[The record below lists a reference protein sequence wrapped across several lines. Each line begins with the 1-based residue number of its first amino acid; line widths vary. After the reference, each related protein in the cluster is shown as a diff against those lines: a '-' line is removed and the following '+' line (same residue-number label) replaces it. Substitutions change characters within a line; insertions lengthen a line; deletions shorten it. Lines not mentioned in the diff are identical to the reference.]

1 MAQFIFKRL
10 SDIKKNDIQMIRMN
24 LSITLTMMMVFSIF
38 SFTIIVLNQDKV
50 LAQTPTNLSSS
61 YQTYD
66 FVKKWGSS
74 GTGDG
79 QFERPQGIALD
90 SSGNVYVGDSNN
102 RIQKFDSNGKFITKW
117 GSEGTGDGQ
126 FQNPS
131 GIAIGSL
138 GNVHVADWG
147 NNRIQVFSLLQIGD
161 YQHIHTFTSKHNTT

>member
-1 MAQFIFKRL
+1 MAQIIFKRL
-10 SDIKKNDIQMIRMN
+10 SDIKKNGIQMKRMN
-24 LSITLTMMMVFSIF
+24 LSISLTMMIFSLF
-38 SFTIIVLNQDKV
+38 SFTIIILNQDKV

-79 QFERPQGIALD
+79 QFERPQGIGLD

-102 RIQKFDSNGKFITKW
+102 QIQKFDSNGKFITKW

-126 FQNPS
+126 FY
-131 GIAIGSL
+131 GLRDIAIDLSG
-138 GNVHVADWG
+138 HVDA
-147 NNRIQVFSLLQIGD
+147 GD
-161 YQHIHTFTSKHNTT
+161 

>member
-10 SDIKKNDIQMIRMN
+10 FDIKKTDMQMKRLN
-24 LSITLTMMMVFSIF
+24 LSVSLTMIIIFSTS
-38 SFTIIVLNQDKV
+38 SFTIIILNQDKV
-50 LAQTPTNLSSS
+50 MAQTPTNLSSS
-61 YQTYD
+61 VQTYH

-102 RIQKFDSNGKFITKW
+102 QIQKFDSNGKFITKW

-138 GNVHVADWG
+138 GNVYVADWG
-147 NNRIQVFSLLQIGD
+147 NNRIQVFFPSSNG
-161 YQHIHTFTSKHNTT
+161 

>member
-1 MAQFIFKRL
+1 MVQFIFKRL
-10 SDIKKNDIQMIRMN
+10 FDIKKNDIQMKKLN
-24 LSITLTMMMVFSIF
+24 LSVSLTMIIILSIS
-38 SFTIIVLNQDKV
+38 SFTIIILNHDKV
-50 LAQTPTNLSSS
+50 VAQTPTNLSSS
-61 YQTYD
+61 DQTYH

-102 RIQKFDSNGKFITKW
+102 QIQKFDSNGKFITKW

-131 GIAIGSL
+131 GIAMGSL
-138 GNVHVADWG
+138 GNVYVTDWG
-147 NNRIQVFSLLQIGD
+147 NNRIQVFSTLQG
-161 YQHIHTFTSKHNTT
+161 